1 MTTALQ
7 NAFAKHGYNLVS
19 LPKSGIAPLL
29 LLYKVDNDVSSA
41 ESPLTKLFPSEDI
54 APPAIQV
61 DKDVMPII
69 GSAEATFDGKSGISF
84 LNSLLEKLHL
94 GKANA
99 KINLN
104 DQDTLTFSF
113 QDIKED
119 SIDLLSLDEFITNTP
134 PDMKRFN
141 AFGEKLKKSEL
152 YIVTAVLKSTS
163 FSIKIT
169 DKSGENVDVEAKIKG
184 ILETNVNVT
193 RAKNNSVRLAHKDK
207 QVPLI
212 FAFKA
217 QRIIYD
223 KPSFW
228 SNKPATFKIINQPDV
243 VLRDEGDFE
252 TEQLN
257 LGTQTASL

>member
-1 MTTALQ
+1 MATALQ
-7 NAFAKHGYNLVS
+7 NVFAKHGYNLVS

-41 ESPLTKLFPSEDI
+41 ESPVTTLFPNEDL
-54 APPAIQV
+54 APPAILV

-69 GSAEATFDGKSGISF
+69 GTAEATFDAKGGLSF
-84 LNSLLEKLHL
+84 LDSLLEKLHL
-94 GKANA
+94 GKADA

-119 SIDLLSLDEFITNTP
+119 SIDLLSLDEFITSTA
-134 PDMKRFN
+134 PDMKRFK
-141 AFGEKLKKSEL
+141 AFGEKLKRSEL
-152 YIVTAVLKSTS
+152 YIVTAVLKSSS

-169 DKSGENVDVEAKIKG
+169 DKSGQNVDVEAKIKG
-184 ILETNVNVT
+184 VLETNVNVT
-193 RAKNNSVRLAHKDK
+193 RAKNNSVILAHKDK

-228 SNKPATFKIINQPDV
+228 SNKPATFSIINQPDI
-243 VLRDEGDFE
+243 VLRDEGDFD
-252 TEQLN
+252 TEPLV
-257 LGTQTASL
+257 LGDQTASL